1 MELGL
6 NAKYATL
13 SKDFE
18 QSGPQFPSLRM
29 RTVVPALLTLQGA
42 VKIKQ
47 GL

>member
-18 QSGPQFPSLRM
+18 QSGPQFPTNEDSSTCTPHPTR
-29 RTVVPALLTLQGA
+29 GCEN
-42 VKIKQ
+42 
-47 GL
+47 